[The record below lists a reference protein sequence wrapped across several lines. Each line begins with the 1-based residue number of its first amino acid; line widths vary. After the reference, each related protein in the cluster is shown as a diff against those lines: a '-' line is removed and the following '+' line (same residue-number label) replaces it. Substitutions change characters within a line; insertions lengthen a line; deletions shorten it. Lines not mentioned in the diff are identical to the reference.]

1 MKSFAFFLS
10 LFFFFS
16 CSDQIPTAKNKIDY
30 AHLTY
35 YPNSQKT
42 DKKLTIDSIVIPL
55 AAEDILSSMSG
66 SFFCHQDT
74 LFFADSQLASLLL
87 FTADGHYIGNRLN
100 KGKGPNEI
108 QGIHT
113 FTPTKNDKYIGLDE
127 SGNIYIFNTSWK
139 KIKQFQ
145 IDWGSKRD
153 IHEKYN
159 HPDPNNKDIY
169 EIEYAST
176 SLKPLDEQYLIF
188 PIITEHIKY
197 NAYEHAEHF
206 YENVYTLG
214 ILDLTNEKIVQ
225 MLCPRSPVYQNYT
238 YIPNF
243 KNVLF
248 DVYRDSLIFSF
259 EPDPLIYKINLKNS
273 LIFSFGLPGIGM
285 KTDYKE
291 TTSFGQADNNYFK
304 DRQKFGYYS
313 ALKYIPETGILFR
326 SYHKGNKIPADG
338 LQVYQNTSLIGD
350 YDVPQGF
357 YVFGYIYPWYYASGK
372 PDFDSDK
379 FTIYKFKIE

>member
-1 MKSFAFFLS
+1 MPFPSVFHFPNPKHKFKMAQHFPSSIFRTMKSFAFFLS

-139 KIKQFQ
+139 KSNNFRSIGGVNGISMKNTTIPIRTIK
-145 IDWGSKRD
+145 IYTKLNMLPLHSNRLM
-153 IHEKYN
+153 
-159 HPDPNNKDIY
+159 NN
-169 EIEYAST
+169 
-176 SLKPLDEQYLIF
+176 
-188 PIITEHIKY
+188 
-197 NAYEHAEHF
+197 
-206 YENVYTLG
+206 
-214 ILDLTNEKIVQ
+214 
-225 MLCPRSPVYQNYT
+225 
-238 YIPNF
+238 
-243 KNVLF
+243 
-248 DVYRDSLIFSF
+248 
-259 EPDPLIYKINLKNS
+259 
-273 LIFSFGLPGIGM
+273 
-285 KTDYKE
+285 
-291 TTSFGQADNNYFK
+291 TSFFLSL
-304 DRQKFGYYS
+304 R
-313 ALKYIPETGILFR
+313 
-326 SYHKGNKIPADG
+326 
-338 LQVYQNTSLIGD
+338 NT
-350 YDVPQGF
+350 
-357 YVFGYIYPWYYASGK
+357 
-372 PDFDSDK
+372 
-379 FTIYKFKIE
+379 